1 MTKKN
6 RKRLPDDVKAKAVA
20 DYVSGAKSAAE
31 IAKELGVD
39 VQYIYQW
46 RSAQNEKTRDLNIA
60 GFMAEGVP
68 PEVAKRL
75 IQQQEEI
82 EAYQKKVAELSVM
95 VDLLK
100 KLRLS
105 KNFQPESELSGLIA
119 TTKKLDRNKGRA

>member
-6 RKRLPDDVKAKAVA
+6 RKRLPEDVKAKAVA
-20 DYVSGAKSAAE
+20 DYVSGAKTATE

-39 VQYIYQW
+39 VQNIYQW
-46 RSAQNEKTRDLNIA
+46 RSAQNEKTRDFNIA

-82 EAYQKKVAELSVM
+82 EAYQKKVAEQAVM
-95 VDLLK
+95 IDLLK

>member
-6 RKRLPDDVKAKAVA
+6 RKRLPDDVKSKAVA